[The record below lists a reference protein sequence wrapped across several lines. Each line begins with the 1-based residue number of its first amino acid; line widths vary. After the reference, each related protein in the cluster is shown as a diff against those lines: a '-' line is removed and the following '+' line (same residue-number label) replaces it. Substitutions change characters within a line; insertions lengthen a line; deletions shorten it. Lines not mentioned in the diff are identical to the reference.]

1 MTLAADLEVAA
12 QAWVVVLSAALLVF
26 SVVAY
31 ARSRNRRILGLTVAF
46 GLFLAKGLL
55 AILNIVQGIPVPG
68 TLLTPALLD
77 TAILISIY
85 LATLRSV

>member
-12 QAWVVVLSAALLVF
+12 QAWAVVLSATLLVF

-31 ARSRNRRILGLTVAF
+31 ARSRNRRILGLTAAF
-46 GLFLAKGLL
+46 GFFLAKGIL
-55 AILNIVQGIPVPG
+55 AILNVVLGNAVPG

-77 TAILISIY
+77 TAILIAIY
-85 LATLRSV
+85 LATLRSM

>member
-12 QAWVVVLSAALLVF
+12 QAWVVVLSVALLAF

-31 ARSRNRRILGLTVAF
+31 ARSRNPRILGLTVAF

-55 AILNIVQGIPVPG
+55 AILNLVQGLPVPG

-77 TAILISIY
+77 TAILVSIY
-85 LATLRSV
+85 LATLRSM

>member
-12 QAWVVVLSAALLVF
+12 QAWVVVLSATLLVF

-31 ARSRNRRILGLTVAF
+31 ARSRNRRILGLTAAF
-46 GLFLAKGLL
+46 GFFLAKGVL
-55 AILNIVQGIPVPG
+55 AILNLVQGIAVPG

-85 LATLRSV
+85 LATLRSL